1 MLNNKKKK
9 SHPNCL
15 SRIWIRFLLNLGC
28 RLPRVEHVF
37 GPHISTE
44 GSAHCHKDVPAPLFR
59 AIVPPPIKKET
70 KIPTT
75 IPLRADHHP
84 HHAKYMYAQLSGF
97 ISVPFPCIVAHLNM
111 IFVMLQ
117 CSRRRR
123 CRSIVPQQEVAQRS
137 LIIIII
143 IIRR

>member
-1 MLNNKKKK
+1 MLSKKKKK

-15 SRIWIRFLLNLGC
+15 SRIRIRFLFNIGC

-37 GPHISTE
+37 WATYISTE
-44 GSAHCHKDVPAPLFR
+44 GSHCHKDVPAPLFR
-59 AIVPPPIKKET
+59 LLFHHLKKET

-75 IPLRADHHP
+75 IPLRAEHHP
-84 HHAKYMYAQLSGF
+84 RHAKYMYAQLSGF
-97 ISVPFPCIVAHLNM
+97 ISVPLLLYCIVAHLNM

-117 CSRRRR
+117 CIRRRR
-123 CRSIVPQQEVAQRS
+123 SNSILQQQEVAQRS

-143 IIRR
+143 IRR